1 MSARRRR
8 ASAGSRGGTLD
19 LLHFLGQG
27 PASIARRGEGDYQ
40 LAGEGSVRRLAA
52 EHLAALEDAD
62 LVVRTEGRIALT
74 GAGRARLARLTA
86 PAEPFLAQH
95 GGVSRPAQ
103 RSEDVADAALVNEAE
118 SPLAWLARRKGKDG
132 KPLID
137 AAQFAAGER
146 LRADFTRAGLTPRV
160 TANWIAPVAQGRRG
174 VSGSP
179 GAFADAAL
187 AAKDRIERALAAVGS
202 DFGGLLLDVC
212 CFLKGL
218 ETVERERL
226 WPPRT
231 ARIVLGL
238 ALDRLAAHYG
248 IGVEARGRARAP
260 IRAWQAP
267 GARPTMDGG

>member
-1 MSARRRR
+1 MSTRRKRAQPPARTE
-8 ASAGSRGGTLD
+8 TLD
-19 LLHFLGQG
+19 PL
-27 PASIARRGEGDYQ
+27 R
-40 LAGEGSVRRLAA
+40 
-52 EHLAALEDAD
+52 
-62 LVVRTEGRIALT
+62 
-74 GAGRARLARLTA
+74 
-86 PAEPFLAQH
+86 FLAQH
-95 GGVSRPAQ
+95 GGLGRPEP
-103 RSEDVADAALVNEAE
+103 REDVSIAALVNEAE

-174 VSGSP
+174 ASSSP
-179 GAFADAAL
+179 AAFADAVL
-187 AAKDRIERALAAVGS
+187 AAKDRLERALAAVGS

-248 IGVEARGRARAP
+248 IGTEARGRARAP
-260 IRAWQAP
+260 MRAWQAA

>member
-1 MSARRRR
+1 MSARRKKAQRP
-8 ASAGSRGGTLD
+8 APTETHD
-19 LLHFLGQG
+19 PLH
-27 PASIARRGEGDYQ
+27 
-40 LAGEGSVRRLAA
+40 
-52 EHLAALEDAD
+52 
-62 LVVRTEGRIALT
+62 
-74 GAGRARLARLTA
+74 
-86 PAEPFLAQH
+86 FLAQH
-95 GGVSRPAQ
+95 GGLGRPEP
-103 RSEDVADAALVNEAE
+103 REDVSAAALLNEAE

-160 TANWIAPVAQGRRG
+160 TANWIAPVAQGRRS
-174 VSGSP
+174 SGSP
-179 GAFADAAL
+179 AAFADAVL
-187 AAKDRIERALAAVGS
+187 AAKDRLEGAQMAVGA
-202 DFGGLLLDVC
+202 DFGGLLLDIC

-218 ETVERERL
+218 ETVERERT

-248 IGVEARGRARAP
+248 IGTEARGRSRAP
-260 IRAWQAP
+260 MRAWQAP